1 MTANLKKL
9 SAMNERFISEFLV
22 DGNAKQSAIKAGYSA
37 KTAESKG
44 SALTKDPLIA
54 AAIKAGQ
61 ADIGKRNSLTID
73 DILDE
78 LEEAR
83 KIAKEEGK
91 GAPMVAASMGKAKLL
106 GLIID
111 KTENKH
117 EGSISIDID
126 FNNED

>member
-1 MTANLKKL
+1 MSKKL
-9 SAMNERFISEFLV
+9 T
-22 DGNAKQSAIKAGYSA
+22 AKQARFKDEYLIDNNATQAAIRAGYSK
-37 KTAESKG
+37 KTAKSQG
-44 SALTKDPLIA
+44 QRLLTNVDIK

-61 ADIGKRNSLTID
+61 KDIAKRNGLTID

-106 GLIID
+106 GLIVD
-111 KTENKH
+111 KAETKTEGN
-117 EGSISIDID
+117 ISIDIS
-126 FNNED
+126 FK

>member
-1 MTANLKKL
+1 MSKKL
-9 SAMNERFISEFLV
+9 T
-22 DGNAKQSAIKAGYSA
+22 AKQQRFKDEYLIDNNATQAAIRAGYSK
-37 KTAESKG
+37 KTAKSQG
-44 SALTKDPLIA
+44 QRLLTNVDIK

-61 ADIGKRNSLTID
+61 KDIAKRNGLTID

-106 GLIID
+106 GLIVD
-111 KTENKH
+111 KAETKTEGN
-117 EGSISIDID
+117 ISIDIS
-126 FNNED
+126 FK

>member
-1 MTANLKKL
+1 MSNKTLT
-9 SAMNERFISEFLV
+9 
-22 DGNAKQSAIKAGYSA
+22 AKQARFVSEYLIDSNATQAAIRAGYSE
-37 KTAESKG
+37 KTAAVIGAQNLIK
-44 SALTKDPLIA
+44 LNIA

-61 ADIGKRNSLTID
+61 NNIGKRNELTID
-73 DILDE
+73 DILEE

-111 KTENKH
+111 KSENKH
-117 EGSISIDID
+117 EGNVDIEIT
-126 FNNED
+126 FGAS

>member
-1 MTANLKKL
+1 MSKKL
-9 SAMNERFISEFLV
+9 T
-22 DGNAKQSAIKAGYSA
+22 AKQARFKDEYQIDSNATQAAIRAGYSK
-37 KTAESKG
+37 KTAKSQG
-44 SALTKDPLIA
+44 QRLLTNVDIK

-61 ADIGKRNSLTID
+61 KDIAKRNGLTID

-83 KIAKEEGK
+83 KIAQAEGK

-111 KTENKH
+111 KSENKH
-117 EGSISIDID
+117 EGNVDIEIT
-126 FNNED
+126 FGSL